1 MGAAY
6 EDGGDHF
13 RLSGQ
18 CHTGG
23 VDADEYRRMAAAG
36 ETHWWY
42 RSTRELLRQVIE
54 PNLTAGREALHLDA
68 AGGTGATGGW
78 LTEHGPTVIADFEQF
93 ALQAASGDYPGY
105 LAVRGD
111 LNHLS
116 FADESFASVLC
127 VTALCHRMNP
137 DPAAIVREFARIAE
151 PGAVVALM
159 EPGGKRLWRSH
170 DDVTHTGRRFSVG
183 ELKAM
188 AQGAGLEVIKATSAY
203 SFLVPPAWVMG
214 IVERGK
220 AKSDV
225 GRNQSGLGGL
235 LSVLASLERR
245 FLRRFSMPFGLS
257 AIVIARRPL

>member
-1 MGAAY
+1 
-6 EDGGDHF
+6 
-13 RLSGQ
+13 
-18 CHTGG
+18 
-23 VDADEYRRMAAAG
+23 MAAAG

-42 RSTRELLRQVIE
+42 RSTRALLRQLIE
-54 PNLTAGREALHLDA
+54 PHLTARPGALHLDA

-78 LTEHGPTVIADFEQF
+78 LTEHGPAVIADFEQF
-93 ALQAASGDYPGY
+93 ALQAAVHDFPGY

-116 FADESFASVLC
+116 FMDESFDSVLC

-137 DPAAIVREFARIAE
+137 DPAAIVSEFARIAK
-151 PGAVVALM
+151 PGAIVALM

-170 DDVTHTGRRFSVG
+170 DDVTHTGRRFSVA
-183 ELKAM
+183 ELSEM
-188 AQGAGLEVIKATSAY
+188 AHGAGLEVLRATSAY
-203 SFLVPPAWVMG
+203 SFLVPPAWLMG

-235 LSVLASLERR
+235 LGVLAAIERR
-245 FLRRFSMPFGLS
+245 FLRRFSLPFGLS

>member
-1 MGAAY
+1 
-6 EDGGDHF
+6 
-13 RLSGQ
+13 
-18 CHTGG
+18 
-23 VDADEYRRMAAAG
+23 MAAAG

-42 RSTRELLRQVIE
+42 RSTRALLRQLIE
-54 PNLTAGREALHLDA
+54 PHLTANPEALHLDA

-78 LTEHGPTVIADFEQF
+78 LTGHAPTVIADFEQF
-93 ALQAASGDYPGY
+93 ALQAAVHDFPGY

-111 LNHLS
+111 LNFLS

-137 DPAAIVREFARIAE
+137 DPSAIVREFARIAE
-151 PGAVVALM
+151 PGAIVALM

-183 ELKAM
+183 ELKEM
-188 AQGAGLEVIKATSAY
+188 AQAAGLEILKATSAY
-203 SFLVPPAWVMG
+203 SFLVPPAWLMG
-214 IVERGK
+214 IIERGK

-225 GRNQSGLGGL
+225 GRNQSGLGGVL
-235 LSVLASLERR
+235 GALASLERR